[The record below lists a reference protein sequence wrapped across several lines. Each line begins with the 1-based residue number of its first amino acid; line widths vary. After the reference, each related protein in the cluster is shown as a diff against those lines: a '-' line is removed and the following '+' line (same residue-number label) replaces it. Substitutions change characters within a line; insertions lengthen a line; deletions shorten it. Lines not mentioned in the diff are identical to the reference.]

1 MSRGARN
8 PNLQVA
14 TMHEQHLLYV
24 ANIVWSS
31 TKNEWNAQKQSDH
44 ANLDLL
50 SLVIW
55 SRMFGHLSCDKLS
68 KAHYCIIASLR
79 RRCNLTWVGNICK
92 AAPLSL
98 FWAPSG
104 LDELLE
110 ESFEFSFI
118 LIGSSTMVFVTS
130 QSWRIV
136 KSCYT
141 GGGPYKDFAT
151 VSQMDSTRV

>member
-14 TMHEQHLLYV
+14 TMHEQHLLCV
-24 ANIVWSS
+24 AGIVWSS

-50 SLVIW
+50 SLMIW
-55 SRMFGHLSCDKLS
+55 SCVFGHLSREKLS
-68 KAHYCIIASLR
+68 RAHHCIVASVR
-79 RRCNLTWVGNICK
+79 RRCNLTWISNFCK

-104 LDELLE
+104 LKELQE
-110 ESFEFSFI
+110 EHFKFPFI
-118 LIGSSTMVFVTS
+118 LIDKLITAFLTG
-130 QSWRIV
+130 QSWQLL
-136 KSCYT
+136 KTCYIS
-141 GGGPYKDFAT
+141 GGPYKDFAT
-151 VSQMDSTRV
+151 VSKMDFTRV